1 MNPIDMKYHVVS
13 LVAVFMALGVG
24 IFLGSNTS
32 FMDIETLLKKQDAVI
47 TTLEQGQKSLE
58 RENKQIQSTMSSQ
71 DQYIKDLE
79 QKTIPLLMDGRLQER
94 RVALVAVGSF
104 RNAGIDENVVAD
116 LLGRA
121 DASVA
126 CRMRIPV
133 EALEALADQFPDSFA
148 SSFVQMLF
156 AQAVSPSELGGLL
169 RDQGFLLQCSL
180 TEPFD
185 AVVFLLG
192 ELPEGQK
199 HAEFLKS
206 LNTALSETPSATVL
220 WVAYGGEEKLGGLA
234 EDKGFPVI
242 LHAETMSSQV
252 DIVMDLWLKLESK
265 REQFNPETDLVD
277 PANQ

>member
-58 RENKQIQSTMSSQ
+58 RENKRIQGTMGNQ
-71 DQYIKDLE
+71 EQYIKDLE
-79 QKTIPLLMDGRLQER
+79 QKTIPLLMDGRLQGQ
-94 RVALVAVGSF
+94 RVALVAIGSF

-121 DASVA
+121 DAAVA
-126 CRMRIPV
+126 CRMRMPM
-133 EALEALADQFPDSFA
+133 ESLESLAARLSGSFTA
-148 SSFVQMLF
+148 SFVQTLF
-156 AQAVSPSELGGLL
+156 APDASPSDMGGLL

-180 TEPFD
+180 SEPFD

-192 ELPEGQK
+192 ELPEGRE

-206 LNTALSETPSATVL
+206 LNTALSESPAATVL
-220 WVAYGGEEKLGGLA
+220 WVAYGGEEKLGSLA
-234 EDKGFPVI
+234 QDKGFPVI

-265 REQFNPETDLVD
+265 REQFNPETDLPD
-277 PANQ
+277 AANP